1 MNLVLRVL
9 ILIALAGCGSIA
21 KKSMGESDL
30 GSPQAYGD
38 EVYAYSMARGLVD
51 PERFPLS
58 TFAIDVDTASYS
70 NVRRYLQQRRQ
81 PPPPAAVRV
90 EELINAFDYGD
101 PQPVGGA
108 PLAVH
113 AEVGSA
119 PWTPLHRLVRIAI
132 VGKQV
137 GPMMR
142 PDANLVFLVDVS
154 GSMRDDDKLPL
165 VRRSLQLLLDQ
176 LEARD
181 RVAIVT
187 YASDARLALPST
199 PVSHRRTI
207 ERAIDSLRASGATNG
222 SAGIEMAY
230 EEARNAF
237 VPGGANRVILATD
250 GDFNRGRTTSS
261 ELERLIRSKARS
273 GVFLSVLGFGQGNL
287 NDSNLETL
295 ANRGNGHYAYVDSLG
310 EARRVLAL
318 QLERT
323 LVVVAKDVKVQ
334 VEFNPSRVA
343 AYRLIGYENRRL
355 QESEFANDAADG
367 GELGAG
373 TTMVAL
379 YEILPRGAGHAR
391 PGVEAFRYRGE
402 EPADP
407 RRGSQSDELLV
418 VKVRYQD
425 PAGHRSERIEL
436 PVVDRQLGYEQM
448 DDDFRFTAAVAA
460 FGMLLRNS
468 AHAGGS
474 TWPMVEQLA
483 GPARGDQRAEF
494 RSLVRAARRLSR

>member
-1 MNLVLRVL
+1 MNRTLTA
-9 ILIALAGCGSIA
+9 ILYLTLAGCMSMPYQRADVGSDASAPI
-21 KKSMGESDL
+21 
-30 GSPQAYGD
+30 GD
-38 EVYAYSMARGLVD
+38 EVYAWTGDRGFVD
-51 PERFPLS
+51 PEQFPLS

-70 NVRRYLQQRRQ
+70 NVRRYLQQRRRM
-81 PPPPAAVRV
+81 PPPQAVRI

-101 PQPVGGA
+101 PQPTGDA

-113 AEVGSA
+113 AEVASA
-119 PWTPLHRLVRIAI
+119 PWTTLHRLVRIAI
-132 VGKQV
+132 VGKHV
-137 GPMMR
+137 HAAMR
-142 PDANLVFLVDVS
+142 PDANLVFLVDIS
-154 GSMRDDDKLPL
+154 GSMSDDDKLPL
-165 VRRSLQLLLDQ
+165 VRRSLHLLLDQ

-187 YASDARLALPST
+187 YAAGAKVALAST
-199 PVSHRRTI
+199 PVSHRGTI
-207 ERAIDSLRASGATNG
+207 ERAIDALRPGGATNG
-222 SAGIEMAY
+222 SAGIELAY
-230 EEARNAF
+230 EEARSAF
-237 VPGGANRVILATD
+237 MPGGANRVILATD
-250 GDFNRGRTTSS
+250 GDFNRGRTTTG
-261 ELERLIRSKARS
+261 ELEQLIRGKARS
-273 GVFLSVLGFGQGNL
+273 GVFLTVLGFGQGNL

-295 ANRGNGHYAYVDSLG
+295 ADRGNGHYAYVDSLA
-310 EARRVLAL
+310 EARRVLAM

-323 LVVVAKDVKVQ
+323 LVVVAKEVKVQ

-355 QESEFANDAADG
+355 REAEFANDAADG

-373 TTMVAL
+373 TTTVAL

-391 PGVEAFRYRGE
+391 PGVEGFRYRDAQPQE
-402 EPADP
+402 
-407 RRGSQSDELLV
+407 RQRGSESEELLV

-425 PAGHRSERIEL
+425 PAGHRSQRIEL

-468 AHAGGS
+468 AYAGGS
-474 TWPMVEQLA
+474 SWPLVEQLA
-483 GPARGDQRAEF
+483 PANRSEKRSEF